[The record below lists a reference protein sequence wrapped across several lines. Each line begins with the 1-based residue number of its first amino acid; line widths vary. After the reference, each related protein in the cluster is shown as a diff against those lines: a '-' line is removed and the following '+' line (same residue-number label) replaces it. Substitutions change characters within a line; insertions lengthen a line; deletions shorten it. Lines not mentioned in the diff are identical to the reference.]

1 MSEGEKKRQQAKAP
15 EPSQTPLWLVAVG
28 LCIAI
33 YSRTMKDE
41 NIGMVVLWFGL
52 AFSVVSLLYWLFRP
66 KHGLPHG
73 K

>member
-1 MSEGEKKRQQAKAP
+1 MSDGLKKRQQPP

-28 LCIAI
+28 LCIAL

-41 NIGMVVLWFGL
+41 NIGVIVLCFGL
-52 AFSVVSLLYWLFRP
+52 AFSVVSLIYYFFRP
-66 KHGLPHG
+66 RHGLPPS